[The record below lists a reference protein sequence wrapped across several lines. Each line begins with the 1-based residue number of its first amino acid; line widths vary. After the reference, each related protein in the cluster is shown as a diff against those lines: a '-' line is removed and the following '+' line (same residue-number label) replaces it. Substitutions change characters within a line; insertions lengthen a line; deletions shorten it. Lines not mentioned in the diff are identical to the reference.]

1 MIRSNYRLKV
11 HDRGLRSGL
20 GTYDIGVLK
29 FDPPTFV
36 VESKKLDNR
45 MIEASRQVKSYE
57 DFKANPRRPVTYVV
71 AGNPD
76 DLKARYFAYHLAEIH
91 MQALGAKEDVK
102 FETMLGNF
110 NNPLIVNSEASPTL
124 LVVSNLTI
132 RSSNLK
138 FEKTRDLLE
147 RFPKIPKII
156 VVAGEDPIS
165 FAATRLH
172 VPCHAIAYFP
182 SKHSKVVQEVI

>member
-36 VESKKLDNR
+36 VESKKLDN
-45 MIEASRQVKSYE
+45 
-57 DFKANPRRPVTYVV
+57 RPVTYVV